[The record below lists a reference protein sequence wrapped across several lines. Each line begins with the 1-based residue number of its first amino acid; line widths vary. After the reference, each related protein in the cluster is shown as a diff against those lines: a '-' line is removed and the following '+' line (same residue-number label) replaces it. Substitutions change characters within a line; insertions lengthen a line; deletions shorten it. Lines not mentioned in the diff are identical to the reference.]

1 MGFNPFRSH
10 ERDLTDVVVVAV
22 ALIVIAGVLAWA
34 LWG

>member
-10 ERDLTDVVVVAV
+10 ERDPTDVVVVVV